1 MMEIEK
7 IKNALTREEL
17 AVYSLR
23 ALYNEYGYALYKM
36 SKFEEYDFYARN
48 KDFLVSDNI
57 ITFTDTDGRLL
68 ALKPDVTLSIIKN
81 SKAPEGGVLK
91 LCYNEN
97 VYRVGGGT
105 GSFKEIMQV
114 GLEHI
119 GKVDSRVI
127 IEVMTLAKKSLD
139 LISPSNVL
147 EVSSLD
153 IAHDV
158 LAHFGLS
165 KESKAK
171 IYSYL
176 GRKSVCDI
184 LSVCAEEGLN
194 EEACRLISSL
204 ATVYGSADTVLPLL
218 RQFKLNDTL
227 SELVDGFAMIIR
239 ALGEAG
245 VDVVVDF
252 SLMNDMNYYNGVA
265 FKGFVDGIPVGILSG
280 GEYKNL
286 MNKMKRKESA
296 IGFAVY
302 LDELEKLP

>member
-1 MMEIEK
+1 MMELERIRK
-7 IKNALTREEL
+7 ALTRDEL

-23 ALYNEYGYALYKM
+23 ALYNEYGYGLYKM

-48 KDFLVSDNI
+48 KDFLVSENI

-81 SKAPEGGVLK
+81 SKVPEGGELK

-105 GSFKEIMQV
+105 GTFKEIMQV

-119 GKVDSRVI
+119 GRVDSDTI

-139 LISPSNVL
+139 LISDSNVL
-147 EVSSLD
+147 EVSNLD

-158 LAHFGLS
+158 LAHFGLT
-165 KESKAK
+165 KESKAR

-184 LSVCAEEGLN
+184 LSVCTEEGLDASAR
-194 EEACRLISSL
+194 ELISSL
-204 ATVYGSADTVLPLL
+204 ATVYGSTDKVLPLL
-218 RQFKLNDTL
+218 DSFKLNERL
-227 SELVDGFAMIIR
+227 AELVDGFADVIR
-239 ALGEAG
+239 TLSDRG
-245 VDVVVDF
+245 VEVVVDF

-265 FKGFVDGIPVGILSG
+265 FKGFVDGIPVGILCG